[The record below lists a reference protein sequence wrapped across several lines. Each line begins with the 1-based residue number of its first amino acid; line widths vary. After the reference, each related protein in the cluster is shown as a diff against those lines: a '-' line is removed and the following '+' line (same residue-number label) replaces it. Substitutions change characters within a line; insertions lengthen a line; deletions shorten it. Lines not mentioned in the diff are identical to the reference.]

1 MLRTQTG
8 EYRDSRAVVV
18 GGSIGGLTAALLLR
32 SLGFVVDVF
41 ERSSK
46 PLNGRGSGIVLQPDT
61 VRWFTERS
69 SQPLSTLSTT
79 TRYVQYLNRDRGI
92 DYREERV
99 HHYTAWGTFYRAL
112 LHDLGSEHY
121 HLGEH
126 ACGFGQTA
134 QTVTVRFTGGR
145 TTTAD
150 LAVFADGIGSVAR
163 RQFDPDAALHYSGYV
178 GWRGTHPLRSL
189 SSATRAE
196 LRDAITFDVPEGS
209 HVTMYPIPGEDGT
222 AVQDRLINYVWYR
235 NVAEGPE
242 LTELLLDKRGTP
254 GQISVHPGLV
264 QDRYIAELKDAAAQQ
279 LSPVVANVVIA
290 TEQPY
295 LQVVSDVRSDRMAQG
310 RVALIG
316 DAACAARPH
325 AAAGTA
331 KAAADAW
338 TLADALGDAGG
349 DVAAALAKW
358 EPGQLE
364 LSDSLMRRAI
374 AIGERFQ
381 VTNTSIPGDPALR
394 FGLYGPDR

>member
-1 MLRTQTG
+1 MTG
-8 EYRDSRAVVV
+8 YSDARAVVI

-32 SLGFVVDVF
+32 SLGFTVEVY
-41 ERSSK
+41 ERSSV

-61 VRWFTERS
+61 VRWFAERS
-69 SQPLSTLSTT
+69 TQPLSDLKTSTH
-79 TRYVQYLNRDRGI
+79 YVQYLNRARGV
-92 DYREERV
+92 DYREERL

-112 LHDLGSEHY
+112 LADLGSDHY

-126 ACGFGQTA
+126 ACGFSQTEQA
-134 QTVTVRFTGGR
+134 VKVRFTGGG
-145 TTTAD
+145 TATAD
-150 LAVFADGIGSVAR
+150 LAVFADGIGSTAR
-163 RQFDPDAALHYSGYV
+163 QQFDPHAALHYSGYV

-189 SSATRAE
+189 SSSTRAE
-196 LRDAITFDVPEGS
+196 LDDAITFDVPANS
-209 HVTMYPIPGEDGT
+209 HVTMYPIPGEEGT
-222 AVQDRLINYVWYR
+222 AAEDRLMNYVWYR

-254 GQISVHPGLV
+254 GLISVPPGLV
-264 QDRYIAELKDAAAQQ
+264 QDRYIDELKDAAAQQ
-279 LSPVVANVVIA
+279 LSPAVAEVLIA

-295 LQVVSDVRSDRMAQG
+295 LQVVSDVRSNRMAQG

-358 EPGQLE
+358 EPAQLE
-364 LSDSLMRRAI
+364 LGDSLMRRAI
-374 AIGERFQ
+374 AMGNGFQ
-381 VTNTSIPGDPALR
+381 FSNNATPGDPSLR
-394 FGLYGPDR
+394 FGLYGPGH

>member
-1 MLRTQTG
+1 MTG
-8 EYRDSRAVVV
+8 YSDARAVVI

-32 SLGFVVDVF
+32 SIGFTVEVY
-41 ERSSK
+41 ERSSA
-46 PLNGRGSGIVLQPDT
+46 PLSGRGSGIVLQPDT

-69 SQPLSTLSTT
+69 SQSLSDLNTS
-79 TRYVQYLNRDRGI
+79 TRYVQYLNRDRGV

-99 HHYTAWGTFYRAL
+99 QRFTAWGTFYRAL
-112 LHDLGSEHY
+112 LADLGSERY
-121 HLGEH
+121 HLGEY
-126 ACGFGQTA
+126 ACGFSQTE

-145 TTTAD
+145 AATAD
-150 LAVFADGIGSVAR
+150 LAVFSDGINSTAR
-163 RQFDPDAALHYSGYV
+163 QRFDPHAALHYSGYV

-189 SSATRAE
+189 SSLARAE
-196 LRDAITFDVPEGS
+196 LHDAITFDVPANS
-209 HVTMYPIPGEDGT
+209 HVVMYPIPGEEGT
-222 AVQDRLINYVWYR
+222 GPEYQLMNYVWYR

-254 GQISVHPGLV
+254 GLISLPPGLV
-264 QDRYIAELKDAAAQQ
+264 QDRYIEELKDAAAEQ
-279 LSPVVANVVIA
+279 LSPAVAEVLIA

-338 TLADALGDAGG
+338 TLANALGDAGD

-358 EPGQLE
+358 EPAQLE
-364 LSDSLMRRAI
+364 LSHSLMRRAI
-374 AIGERFQ
+374 AVGERFQ
-381 VTNTSIPGDPALR
+381 VTNTSTPGDPSLR
-394 FGLYGPDR
+394 FGLYGPGH

>member
-1 MLRTQTG
+1 MTG
-8 EYRDSRAVVV
+8 YSDARAVVI

-32 SLGFVVDVF
+32 SIGFTVEVY
-41 ERSSK
+41 ERSSA

-69 SQPLSTLSTT
+69 SQSLSDLQTS
-79 TRYVQYLNRDRGI
+79 TRYVQYLNHDRGV
-92 DYREERV
+92 DYREERAQRF
-99 HHYTAWGTFYRAL
+99 TAWGTFYRAL
-112 LHDLGSEHY
+112 LADLGSEHY
-121 HLGEH
+121 NLGEY
-126 ACGFGQTA
+126 ADGFSQTEES
-134 QTVTVRFTGGR
+134 VTVRFTGGR
-145 TTTAD
+145 TATAD
-150 LAVFADGIGSVAR
+150 VAVFADGINSTAR
-163 RQFDPDAALHYSGYV
+163 QRFDPHAALHYSGYV

-189 SSATRAE
+189 SSSARAE
-196 LRDAITFDVPEGS
+196 LGDAITFDVPANS
-209 HVTMYPIPGEDGT
+209 HVVMYPIPGEEGT
-222 AVQDRLINYVWYR
+222 GPENRLMNYVWYR

-254 GQISVHPGLV
+254 GLASVPPGLV
-264 QDRYIAELKDAAAQQ
+264 QDRYIEELKDAAAEQ
-279 LSPVVANVVIA
+279 LSPAVAEVLIA

-295 LQVVSDVRSDRMAQG
+295 LQVVSDVRSNRMAQG

-338 TLADALGDAGG
+338 TLANALGDAGG

-358 EPGQLE
+358 EPAELE

-374 AIGERFQ
+374 AVGERFQ
-381 VTNTSIPGDPALR
+381 VTNTATPGDPSLR
-394 FGLYGPDR
+394 FGLYGPGH

>member
-1 MLRTQTG
+1 MTG
-8 EYRDSRAVVV
+8 YTDARAIVI
-18 GGSIGGLTAALLLR
+18 GGSLGGLTAALLLR
-32 SLGFVVDVF
+32 SIGFTVEVY
-41 ERSSK
+41 ERSSA

-69 SQPLSTLSTT
+69 SQSLSDLNTS
-79 TRYVQYLNRDRGI
+79 TRYVQYLNRDRGV

-99 HHYTAWGTFYRAL
+99 QRFTAWGTFYRAL
-112 LHDLGSEHY
+112 LADLGSEHY
-121 HLGEH
+121 HLGEY
-126 ACGFGQTA
+126 ACGFSQTE

-145 TTTAD
+145 TATAD
-150 LAVFADGIGSVAR
+150 LAVFADGTNSTAR
-163 RQFDPDAALHYSGYV
+163 QRFDPHAALHYSGYV

-189 SSATRAE
+189 SSSARAE
-196 LRDAITFDVPEGS
+196 LRDAITFDVAANS
-209 HVTMYPIPGEDGT
+209 HVVMYPIPGEEGT
-222 AVQDRLINYVWYR
+222 GPEYQLMNYVWYR

-254 GQISVHPGLV
+254 GLISVPPGLV
-264 QDRYIAELKDAAAQQ
+264 QDRYIEELKDAAAEQ
-279 LSPVVANVVIA
+279 LSPAVAEVLIA
-290 TEQPY
+290 TDQPY

-338 TLADALGDAGG
+338 TLANALGDAGG

-358 EPGQLE
+358 EPAQLE
-364 LSDSLMRRAI
+364 LSHSLMRRAI
-374 AIGERFQ
+374 AVGERFQ
-381 VTNTSIPGDPALR
+381 VTNTSTPGDPSLR
-394 FGLYGPDR
+394 FGLYGPGH

>member
-1 MLRTQTG
+1 MTG
-8 EYRDSRAVVV
+8 YTDARAVVI

-32 SLGFVVDVF
+32 SIGFTVEVY
-41 ERSSK
+41 ERSSA

-69 SQPLSTLSTT
+69 SQSLSDLTT
-79 TRYVQYLNRDRGI
+79 STRYVQYLNRDRGV
-92 DYREERV
+92 DYREERA

-112 LHDLGSEHY
+112 LADLGSEHY
-121 HLGEH
+121 HLGEY
-126 ACGFGQTA
+126 ACGFSQTE

-145 TTTAD
+145 TATAD
-150 LAVFADGIGSVAR
+150 LAVFADGINSTAR
-163 RQFDPDAALHYSGYV
+163 QGFDPHAALHYSGYV

-189 SSATRAE
+189 SSSARAE
-196 LRDAITFDVPEGS
+196 VGDAITFDVPANS
-209 HVTMYPIPGEDGT
+209 HVAMYPIPGEEGT
-222 AVQDRLINYVWYR
+222 GPEYQLMNYVWYR

-254 GQISVHPGLV
+254 GLASVPPGSV
-264 QDRYIAELKDAAAQQ
+264 QDRCIEELKDAAAEQ
-279 LSPVVANVVIA
+279 LSPAVAEVLIA
-290 TEQPY
+290 TNQPY

-338 TLADALGDAGG
+338 TLANALGDAGG
-349 DVAAALAKW
+349 DVAAALAEW
-358 EPGQLE
+358 EPAQLE
-364 LSDSLMRRAI
+364 LSHSLMRRAI
-374 AIGERFQ
+374 AMGERFQ
-381 VTNTSIPGDPALR
+381 VTNTSTPGDPSLR
-394 FGLYGPDR
+394 FGLYGPGH

>member
-1 MLRTQTG
+1 VTG
-8 EYRDSRAVVV
+8 YTDARAVVI

-32 SLGFVVDVF
+32 SIGFTVEVY
-41 ERSSK
+41 ERSSA

-69 SQPLSTLSTT
+69 SQPLSDLKTS
-79 TRYVQYLNRDRGI
+79 TRYVQYLNRDRGV

-112 LHDLGSEHY
+112 LADFGSEHY
-121 HLGEH
+121 HLGEY
-126 ACGFGQTA
+126 ACGFSQTE
-134 QTVTVRFTGGR
+134 QSVTVRFTSGR
-145 TTTAD
+145 TATAD
-150 LAVFADGIGSVAR
+150 LAVFADGIGSTAR
-163 RQFDPDAALHYSGYV
+163 QRFDPHAAVHYSGYV
-178 GWRGTHPLRSL
+178 GWRGTHPLRAL
-189 SSATRAE
+189 SGSTRAE
-196 LRDAITFDVPEGS
+196 LRDAITFDVPANS
-209 HVTMYPIPGEDGT
+209 HVAMYPIPGEEGT
-222 AVQDRLINYVWYR
+222 GAENRLVNYVWYR
-235 NVAEGPE
+235 NVAEGPA

-254 GQISVHPGLV
+254 GLLSVPPGLV
-264 QDRYIAELKDAAAQQ
+264 QDRYIEEFKGAAAEQ
-279 LSPVVANVVIA
+279 LSPAVAEVVIA

-295 LQVVSDVRSDRMAQG
+295 LQVVSDVRSNRMAQG

-338 TLADALGDAGG
+338 TLANALGGAGG

-358 EPGQLE
+358 EPTQLE

-374 AIGERFQ
+374 AMGERFQ
-381 VTNTSIPGDPALR
+381 VTNTSIPGDPSLR
-394 FGLYGPDR
+394 FGLYAPGH

>member
-1 MLRTQTG
+1 MQRTQTG
-8 EYRDSRAVVV
+8 EYTDARAVVI

-46 PLNGRGSGIVLQPDT
+46 PLTGRGSGIVLQPDT
-61 VRWFTERS
+61 VRWFTQRS
-69 SQPLSTLSTT
+69 TQPLSTLSTT
-79 TRYVQYLNRDRGI
+79 TRYVQYLNRDRGV
-92 DYREERV
+92 DHREERV

-112 LHDLGSEHY
+112 LADLGSEHY
-121 HLGEH
+121 RLDEH
-126 ACGFGQTA
+126 ACGFSQTA
-134 QTVTVRFTGGR
+134 QTVTVRFTGGC

-163 RQFDPDAALHYSGYV
+163 EHFDPEAALHYSGYV

-189 SSATRAE
+189 SSTVRAE
-196 LRDAITFDVPEGS
+196 LEDAITFDVPEGS

-222 AVQDRLINYVWYR
+222 AVQDRLMNYVWYR
-235 NVAEGPE
+235 NVAEGQE
-242 LTELLLDKRGTP
+242 LAELLLDKRGTV
-254 GQISVHPGLV
+254 GQISVPPGLV
-264 QDRYIAELKDAAAQQ
+264 QDRYITELKDAAGDE
-279 LSPVVANVVIA
+279 LSPVVAEVVIA

-295 LQVVSDVRSDRMAQG
+295 LQVVTDVRSNRMALG

-338 TLADALGDAGG
+338 TLADALDNAGG

-381 VTNTSIPGDPALR
+381 VTNTSVPSDPALR

>member
-1 MLRTQTG
+1 MTG
-8 EYRDSRAVVV
+8 YSNARAVVI

-32 SLGFVVDVF
+32 SLGFTVEVY
-41 ERSSK
+41 ERSSA

-69 SQPLSTLSTT
+69 SQPLSDLNTS
-79 TRYVQYLNRDRGI
+79 TRYVQYVNRDRGV

-99 HHYTAWGTFYRAL
+99 QRFTAWGTFYRAL
-112 LHDLGSEHY
+112 LADLGSEHY
-121 HLGEH
+121 HLGEY
-126 ACGFGQTA
+126 ACGFSQTEE
-134 QTVTVRFTGGR
+134 TVTVRFTGGR
-145 TTTAD
+145 TATAD
-150 LAVFADGIGSVAR
+150 LAVFADGINSTAR
-163 RQFDPDAALHYSGYV
+163 QRFDPHAALHYSGYV

-189 SSATRAE
+189 SSSARAE
-196 LRDAITFDVPEGS
+196 LGDAITFDVPANS
-209 HVTMYPIPGEDGT
+209 HVVMYPIPGEEGT
-222 AVQDRLINYVWYR
+222 GPEYQLMNYVWYR
-235 NVAEGPE
+235 NVADGPA

-254 GQISVHPGLV
+254 GLTSLPPGLV
-264 QDRYIAELKDAAAQQ
+264 QDRYIEELKDAAAEQ
-279 LSPVVANVVIA
+279 LSPAVAEVLVA

-338 TLADALGDAGG
+338 TLANALSDAGG

-358 EPGQLE
+358 EPAQLE
-364 LSDSLMRRAI
+364 LSQSLMRRAI
-374 AIGERFQ
+374 AVGERFQ
-381 VTNTSIPGDPALR
+381 VTNTSTPGDPSLR
-394 FGLYGPDR
+394 FGLYGPGQ

>member
-1 MLRTQTG
+1 VTG
-8 EYRDSRAVVV
+8 YTDARAVVI

-32 SLGFVVDVF
+32 SIGFTVEVY
-41 ERSSK
+41 ERSSA

-69 SQPLSTLSTT
+69 SQPLSDLKTS
-79 TRYVQYLNRDRGI
+79 TRYVRYLNRDRGV

-112 LHDLGSEHY
+112 LADFGSEHY
-121 HLGEH
+121 HLGEY
-126 ACGFGQTA
+126 ACGFSQTE
-134 QTVTVRFTGGR
+134 QSVTVRFTSDR
-145 TTTAD
+145 TATAD
-150 LAVFADGIGSVAR
+150 LAVFADGIGSTAR
-163 RQFDPDAALHYSGYV
+163 QRFDPHAAVHYSGYV
-178 GWRGTHPLRSL
+178 GWRGTHPLRAL
-189 SSATRAE
+189 SGSTRAE
-196 LRDAITFDVPEGS
+196 LRDAITFDVPANS
-209 HVTMYPIPGEDGT
+209 HVAMYPIPGEEGT
-222 AVQDRLINYVWYR
+222 GAENRLVNYVWYR
-235 NVAEGPE
+235 NVAEGPA

-254 GQISVHPGLV
+254 GLLSVPPGLV
-264 QDRYIAELKDAAAQQ
+264 RDRYIEELKGAAAEQ
-279 LSPVVANVVIA
+279 LSPAVAEVVIA

-295 LQVVSDVRSDRMAQG
+295 LQVVSDVRSNRMAQG

-338 TLADALGDAGG
+338 TLANALGGAGG

-358 EPGQLE
+358 EPTQLE

-374 AIGERFQ
+374 AMGERFQ
-381 VTNTSIPGDPALR
+381 VTNTSIPGDPSLR
-394 FGLYGPDR
+394 FGLYAPGH

>member
-1 MLRTQTG
+1 MTG
-8 EYRDSRAVVV
+8 YSDARAVVI

-32 SLGFVVDVF
+32 SIGFTVEVY
-41 ERSSK
+41 ERSSA
-46 PLNGRGSGIVLQPDT
+46 PLSGRGSGIVLQPDT

-69 SQPLSTLSTT
+69 SQSLSDLNTS
-79 TRYVQYLNRDRGI
+79 TRYVQYLNHDRGV

-99 HHYTAWGTFYRAL
+99 QRFTAWGTFYRAL
-112 LHDLGSEHY
+112 LADLGSEHY
-121 HLGEH
+121 HLGEY
-126 ACGFGQTA
+126 ACGFSQTE

-145 TTTAD
+145 TATAD
-150 LAVFADGIGSVAR
+150 LAVFADGINSTAR
-163 RQFDPDAALHYSGYV
+163 QRFDPHAALHYSGYV

-189 SSATRAE
+189 SSSARAE
-196 LRDAITFDVPEGS
+196 LGDAITFDVPANS
-209 HVTMYPIPGEDGT
+209 HVGMYPIPGEEGT
-222 AVQDRLINYVWYR
+222 GPENQLMNYVWYR

-254 GQISVHPGLV
+254 GLASVPPGLV
-264 QDRYIAELKDAAAQQ
+264 QDRYIEELKDAAAEQ
-279 LSPVVANVVIA
+279 LSPAVAEVLIA

-338 TLADALGDAGG
+338 TLANALGDAGG

-358 EPGQLE
+358 EPAQLE
-364 LSDSLMRRAI
+364 LSHSLMRRAI
-374 AIGERFQ
+374 AVGERFQ
-381 VTNTSIPGDPALR
+381 VTNTSTPGDPSLR
-394 FGLYGPDR
+394 FGLYGPGH